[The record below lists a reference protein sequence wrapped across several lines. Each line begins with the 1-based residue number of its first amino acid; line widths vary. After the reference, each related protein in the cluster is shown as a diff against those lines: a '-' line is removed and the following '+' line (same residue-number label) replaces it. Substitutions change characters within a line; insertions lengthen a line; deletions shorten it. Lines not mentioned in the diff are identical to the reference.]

1 MPLINDNISDI
12 AIEHTNRIDA
22 EVWIFGDEELEQ
34 FSHALILRCCRILHE
49 RHAGNNPYDSPDI
62 MAIKEHF
69 GIEVNAHM
77 KDK

>member
-1 MPLINDNISDI
+1 MNSYIESKARESEASIS
-12 AIEHTNRIDA
+12 
-22 EVWIFGDEELEQ
+22 EVTWGFSDQGLVIF
-34 FSHALILRCCRILHE
+34 SNALILECCRILHE